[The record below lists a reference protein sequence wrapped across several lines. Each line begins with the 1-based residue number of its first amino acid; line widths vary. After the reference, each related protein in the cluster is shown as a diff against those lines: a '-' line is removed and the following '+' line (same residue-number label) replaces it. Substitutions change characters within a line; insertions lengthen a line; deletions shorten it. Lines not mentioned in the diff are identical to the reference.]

1 MRKSDEGS
9 SRLLHS
15 ADWRAGFGDVGNLN
29 RRERRERRKQS
40 GQSTLPDA
48 SSRLDSD
55 PAIEIGSR
63 IIVETWV
70 FAMSQIQTVSV
81 GQSGDV
87 PIPPSLRD
95 EVGIDPGSVVT
106 VEARNGTIVVRPI
119 AGEVEDYTPQ
129 RKAEFL
135 LSNAVDS
142 AEYAAVCEEVR
153 KMGLDPNENSS
164 TDHAEPRR

>member
-1 MRKSDEGS
+1 
-9 SRLLHS
+9 
-15 ADWRAGFGDVGNLN
+15 
-29 RRERRERRKQS
+29 
-40 GQSTLPDA
+40 
-48 SSRLDSD
+48 
-55 PAIEIGSR
+55 
-63 IIVETWV
+63 
-70 FAMSQIQTVSV
+70 MSQIQTVSV